1 MGQASD
7 RGIIKTTEDNMM
19 TLGEFFL
26 IVVLVCCLGIGGEI
40 VMDLFGSMFEEL
52 DE

>member
-1 MGQASD
+1 MGPASD

-26 IVVLVCCLGIGGEI
+26 VVLVFCLGIGGEI

>member
-1 MGQASD
+1 MGPASD

-26 IVVLVCCLGIGGEI
+26 VVLVFCLGIGGGI
-40 VMDLFGSMFEEL
+40 VIDLFESMFEEL